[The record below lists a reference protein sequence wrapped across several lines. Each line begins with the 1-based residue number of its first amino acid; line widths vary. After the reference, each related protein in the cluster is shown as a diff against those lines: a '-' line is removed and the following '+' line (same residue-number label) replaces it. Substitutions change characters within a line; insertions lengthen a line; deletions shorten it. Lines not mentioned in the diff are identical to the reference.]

1 MTEKP
6 TSSVNTDITAWGLI
20 KPYWVS
26 EDRWRARGLLALVV
40 AMNMTMV
47 AANVWFN
54 NWQRIFFDAIQ
65 QYNFPVFKYSLL
77 QFTVI
82 AMALILLG
90 SYRTYFR
97 QMLEFRWRQWLT
109 SQYLHDWLGDRAYYR
124 IERDSLADNPD
135 QRVSVD
141 LQALASSTLNLA
153 LGLLSTTVT
162 LFSFIVIL
170 WNLSGA
176 LAFHLF
182 GTAFSIPGYMVWA
195 ALIYAAAGS
204 YVTHKVNHPLVSINY
219 QQQRVEAD
227 FRFSLIRIRENA
239 DQIALYQGEPAE
251 ERALKGVFGHIRDN
265 WRLVMRFTRRFN
277 IVVISYSQL
286 AIVFP
291 YIAAAP
297 KYFSKS
303 ISLGVYQQV
312 TGAFGTVS
320 DSFSWFINNYDSL
333 AEWRATVN
341 RLREFHRVMGDQHL
355 RESVSGGTF
364 HGGINIRMTDT
375 QSLVVEDLRLQHPN
389 GTPMSNVGSFSIA
402 PKSRWLVRGPSGAGK
417 STLMRT
423 LAGLWPFGEGS
434 IDSPVGAKLMF
445 VPQRSYL
452 PIGTL
457 KAALTYPSDESA
469 FTDEACREVLVVCN
483 LSDFA
488 DRLRESAH
496 WERMLSPGE
505 QQRLA
510 AARVL
515 LQKPDFLF
523 LDEAT
528 SALDPDNETVIYR
541 VLNERL
547 PSAAI
552 VSVAHR
558 KSLEAFHDQTLFVE
572 RAMERA
578 AA

>member
-1 MTEKP
+1 MTENP
-6 TSSVNTDITAWGLI
+6 NDSADITAWGLI

-26 EDRWRARGLLALVV
+26 EDRWRAWGLLTIVI

-54 NWQRIFFDAIQ
+54 SWQRTFFDAIQ
-65 QYNFPVFKYSLL
+65 QYNYPVFKESLL

-82 AMALILLG
+82 ALALILLG

-109 SQYLHDWLGDRAYYR
+109 TRYLKDWLGEGAFYR
-124 IERDSLADNPD
+124 IERDRLADNPD

-141 LQALASSTLNLA
+141 LQALASATLNLS

-162 LFSFIVIL
+162 LFSFIIIL

-176 LAFHLF
+176 LAFHVF
-182 GTAFSIPGYMVWA
+182 GTEISVPGYMVWV
-195 ALIYAAAGS
+195 ALVYAAIGS
-204 YVTHKVNHPLVSINY
+204 WVTHKVNHPLVSINY

-239 DQIALYQGEPAE
+239 DQIALYDGERAE
-251 ERALKGVFGHIRDN
+251 EKSLQGVFGHIRDN

-291 YIAAAP
+291 FIAAAP

-303 ISLGVYQQV
+303 ISFGVYQQL
-312 TGAFGTVS
+312 TSAFGTVS

-341 RLREFHRVMGDQHL
+341 RLREFNRVMHGQHL
-355 RESVSGGTF
+355 HESVVGGTA
-364 HGGINIRMTDT
+364 HGGINVHMTDT
-375 QSLVVEDLRLQHPN
+375 QTLDVKDLYLMLPDGQ
-389 GTPMSNVGSFSIA
+389 PMANVGSFTIA

-417 STLMRT
+417 STLLRA
-423 LAGLWPFGEGS
+423 LASLWPFGEGT
-434 IDSPVGAKLMF
+434 IEVPAGAKLLF
-445 VPQRSYL
+445 IPQRSYL

-457 KAALTYPSDESA
+457 KAALCYPSDESA
-469 FTDEACREVLVVCN
+469 FTDEACSEALTACRLP
-483 LSDFA
+483 DFA
-488 DRLRESAH
+488 GRLTESAH
-496 WERMLSPGE
+496 WERTLSPGE
-505 QQRLA
+505 QQRVA
-510 AARVL
+510 AARAV

-528 SALDPDNETVIYR
+528 SALDPDNETAIYTA
-541 VLNERL
+541 LNARL
-547 PSAAI
+547 PDAAI

-558 KSLEAFHDQTLFVE
+558 KTLEAFHDQTLYVE
-572 RAMERA
+572 RAVEREA
-578 AA
+578 A

>member
-1 MTEKP
+1 MTDKSTNP
-6 TSSVNTDITAWGLI
+6 ADVTAWGLI

-26 EDRWRARGLLALVV
+26 EDRWKARGLLALII

-54 NWQRIFFDAIQ
+54 SWQRTFFDAIQ
-65 QYNFPVFKYSLL
+65 QYNYPVFKYSLL

-82 AMALILLG
+82 ALALILLG

-109 SQYLHDWLGDRAYYR
+109 TRYLNDWLGDRAYYR

-135 QRVSVD
+135 QRVSAD
-141 LQALASSTLNLA
+141 LQGLASSTLNLS

-176 LAFHLF
+176 LAFHMF
-182 GTAFSIPGYMVWA
+182 GTEISIPGYMVWA
-195 ALIYAAAGS
+195 ALIYAAIGS
-204 YVTHKVNHPLVSINY
+204 WVTHKVNHPLVSINY

-227 FRFSLIRIRENA
+227 FRFSLIRIRENS
-239 DQIALYQGEPAE
+239 DQIALYQGERSE
-251 ERALKGVFGHIRDN
+251 EQALQGVFGHIREN
-265 WRLVMRFTRRFN
+265 WRLIMRFTRRFN

-341 RLREFHRVMGDQHL
+341 RLREFHRVMLDQHL
-355 RESVSGGTF
+355 HESVVGGTA
-364 HGGINIRMTDT
+364 HGGINIHPTDT
-375 QSLVVEDLRLQHPN
+375 QTLDVKDLRLELPN
-389 GTPMSNVGSFSIA
+389 GEPLANVGSFRIA
-402 PKSRWLVRGPSGAGK
+402 PKSRWLVRGPSGSGK
-417 STLMRT
+417 STLMRA
-423 LAGLWPFGEGS
+423 LAGLWPFGEGT
-434 IDSPVGAKLMF
+434 IDVPTDAKLLF
-445 VPQRSYL
+445 IPQRSYL

-457 KAALTYPSDESA
+457 KGALSYPSDAQA
-469 FTDEACREVLVVCN
+469 FSDEACREVLAVCR
-483 LSDFA
+483 LPDLA
-488 DRLRESAH
+488 DRLNESAH
-496 WERMLSPGE
+496 WERSLSPGE

-510 AARVL
+510 AARAL

-528 SALDPDNETVIYR
+528 SALDPDNESVIYTA
-541 VLNERL
+541 LIERL
-547 PSAAI
+547 PETAI

-558 KSLEAFHDQTLFVE
+558 KTLEAFHDQTLHVE
-572 RAMERA
+572 RAVDRVA
-578 AA
+578 A

>member
-6 TSSVNTDITAWGLI
+6 TGSVNTDITAWGLI

-109 SQYLHDWLGDRAYYR
+109 GQYLHDWLGDRAYYR

-364 HGGINIRMTDT
+364 HGGINIRMTGT

-434 IDSPVGAKLMF
+434 IDTPVGAKLMF

-547 PSAAI
+547 PNAAI

-572 RAMERA
+572 RAIEREA
-578 AA
+578 A

>member
-1 MTEKP
+1 MAENP
-6 TSSVNTDITAWGLI
+6 NSSADITAWGLI

-26 EDRWRARGLLALVV
+26 EDRWRAWGLLVLVI

-54 NWQRIFFDAIQ
+54 RWQGIFFDAIQ
-65 QYNFPVFKYSLL
+65 QYNYPVFKHSLL

-82 AMALILLG
+82 ALALILLG

-109 SQYLHDWLGDRAYYR
+109 TRYLNEWLGDDAYYR
-124 IERDSLADNPD
+124 IERDRLADNPD
-135 QRVSVD
+135 QRVSAD
-141 LQALASSTLNLA
+141 LQGLASNTLNLS

-170 WNLSGA
+170 WNLSGS

-182 GTAFSIPGYMVWA
+182 GTEISIPGYMVWV
-195 ALIYAAAGS
+195 ALIYAAIGS
-204 YVTHKVNHPLVSINY
+204 WITHKVNHPLVSINY

-239 DQIALYQGEPAE
+239 DQIALYQGEAAE
-251 ERALKGVFGHIRDN
+251 EKSLQGVFGHIRDN
-265 WRLVMRFTRRFN
+265 WRLVMRFTRRLS

-303 ISLGVYQQV
+303 ISFGVYQQV
-312 TGAFGTVS
+312 TSAFGTVS

-341 RLREFHRVMGDQHL
+341 RLREFHRVMKDQHL
-355 RESVSGGTF
+355 HESVVGGTA
-364 HGGINIRMTDT
+364 HGGINTHLTDT
-375 QSLVVEDLRLQHPN
+375 QMLDVKDLVLKRPDGQPIA
-389 GTPMSNVGSFSIA
+389 SIGSFRIA

-417 STLMRT
+417 STLLRA
-423 LAGLWPFGEGS
+423 LAGLWPFGEGT
-434 IDSPVGAKLMF
+434 IEAPAGAKLLF
-445 VPQRSYL
+445 IPQRSYL

-457 KAALTYPSDESA
+457 KGALCYPSLDDT
-469 FTDEACREVLVVCN
+469 FTDEACREVLTAC
-483 LSDFA
+483 
-488 DRLRESAH
+488 RLPELAERLAESAH
-496 WERMLSPGE
+496 WERTLSPGE
-505 QQRLA
+505 QQRVA
-510 AARVL
+510 AARAL

-528 SALDPDNETVIYR
+528 SALDPDNEAAIYTA
-541 VLNERL
+541 LNERL
-547 PSAAI
+547 ADAAI

-558 KSLEAFHDQTLFVE
+558 KTLEAFHDQTLFVE
-572 RAMERA
+572 RAVEREA
-578 AA
+578 A

>member
-1 MTEKP
+1 MIDNSKNP
-6 TSSVNTDITAWGLI
+6 ADITAWGLI

-26 EDRWRARGLLALVV
+26 EDRWKARGLLALVI

-54 NWQRIFFDAIQ
+54 TWQRTFFDAIQ
-65 QYNFPVFKYSLL
+65 QYNYPVFKYSLL

-82 AMALILLG
+82 ALALILLG

-109 SQYLHDWLGDRAYYR
+109 NRYLNEWLGDRAYYR

-135 QRVSVD
+135 QRVSAD
-141 LQALASSTLNLA
+141 LQGLASASLNLS

-176 LAFHLF
+176 FAFHMF
-182 GTAFSIPGYMVWA
+182 GTEFSIPGYMVWA
-195 ALIYAAAGS
+195 ALIYAAVGS
-204 YVTHKVNHPLVSINY
+204 WVTHKVNHPLVSINY

-239 DQIALYQGEPAE
+239 DQIALYQGERSE
-251 ERALKGVFGHIRDN
+251 EQQLKGVFSHIREN
-265 WRLVMRFTRRFN
+265 WRLIMRFTRRFN

-303 ISLGVYQQV
+303 ISFGMYQQV

-341 RLREFHRVMGDQHL
+341 RLREFHRVMRSQHL
-355 RESVSGGTF
+355 HESVVEGTA
-364 HGGINIRMTDT
+364 HGGINVHVTDT
-375 QSLVVEDLRLQHPN
+375 DSIDVTNLHLQRPD
-389 GTPMSNVGSFSIA
+389 GEPMANVGSFHIA

-423 LAGLWPFGEGS
+423 LAGLWPFGEGT
-434 IDSPVGAKLMF
+434 IEKPADAKLLF
-445 VPQRSYL
+445 IPQRSYL

-457 KAALTYPSDESA
+457 KAALCYPSEASA
-469 FTDEACREVLVVCN
+469 YSDEACREVLTVCR
-483 LSDFA
+483 LPELA
-488 DRLRESAH
+488 DRLGESTH
-496 WERMLSPGE
+496 WERSLSPGE

-510 AARVL
+510 AARAL
-515 LQKPDFLF
+515 LQQPDFLF

-528 SALDPDNETVIYR
+528 SALDPENESIIYNA
-541 VLNERL
+541 LIERL
-547 PSAAI
+547 PNTAI

-558 KSLEAFHDQTLFVE
+558 KTLEAFHDQTLFIERAVE
-572 RAMERA
+572 RVA
-578 AA
+578 A

>member
-6 TSSVNTDITAWGLI
+6 TDPVDITAWGLI

-26 EDRWRARGLLALVV
+26 EDRWRAWGLLTIVI

-54 NWQRIFFDAIQ
+54 RWQGIFFDAIQ
-65 QYNFPVFKYSLL
+65 QYNYPVFRHSLL

-82 AMALILLG
+82 ALALILLG

-109 SQYLHDWLGDRAYYR
+109 TKYLNDWLGEDAYYR
-124 IERDSLADNPD
+124 IERDRLADNPD
-135 QRVSVD
+135 QRVSAD
-141 LQALASSTLNLA
+141 LQGLASTTLNLS

-176 LAFHLF
+176 LAFHMF
-182 GTAFSIPGYMVWA
+182 GTAISIPGYMVWV
-195 ALIYAAAGS
+195 ALIYAAIGS
-204 YVTHKVNHPLVSINY
+204 WITHKVNHPLVSINY

-239 DQIALYQGEPAE
+239 DQIALYQGEAAE
-251 ERALKGVFGHIRDN
+251 EKSLQGVFGHIRSN
-265 WRLVMRFTRRFN
+265 WRLVMRFTRRLN

-303 ISLGVYQQV
+303 ITFGAYQQV
-312 TGAFGTVS
+312 TSAFGTVS

-341 RLREFHRVMGDQHL
+341 RLREFHRVMRGQHL
-355 RESVSGGTF
+355 HESVVGGTA
-364 HGGINIRMTDT
+364 HGGINLHLTDT
-375 QSLVVEDLRLQHPN
+375 QMLDVKDLVLARPDGSVLA
-389 GTPMSNVGSFSIA
+389 NVGSFRVA
-402 PKSRWLVRGPSGAGK
+402 PKTRWLVRGPSGAGK
-417 STLMRT
+417 STLMRA
-423 LAGLWPFGEGS
+423 LAGLWPFGEGT
-434 IDSPVGAKLMF
+434 IEAPAGGKLLF

-457 KAALTYPSDESA
+457 KGALCYPSDESV
-469 FTDEACREVLVVCN
+469 FSDEACREVLTVCR
-483 LSDFA
+483 LADFA
-488 DRLRESAH
+488 GRLAESAH
-496 WERMLSPGE
+496 WERTLSPGE
-505 QQRLA
+505 QQRMA
-510 AARVL
+510 AARAM
-515 LQKPDFLF
+515 LQKPEFLF

-528 SALDPDNETVIYR
+528 SALDPDNETAIYTA
-541 VLNERL
+541 LIERL
-547 PSAAI
+547 PDTAI
-552 VSVAHR
+552 MSVAHR
-558 KSLEAFHDQTLFVE
+558 KSLEAFHDQTLFIERAVE
-572 RAMERA
+572 REA
-578 AA
+578 A

>member
-1 MTEKP
+1 MIDNSKNP
-6 TSSVNTDITAWGLI
+6 ADITAWGLI

-26 EDRWRARGLLALVV
+26 EDRWKARGLLALVI

-54 NWQRIFFDAIQ
+54 SWQRTFFDAIQ
-65 QYNFPVFKYSLL
+65 QYNYPVFKYSLL

-82 AMALILLG
+82 ALALILLG

-109 SQYLHDWLGDRAYYR
+109 NRYLNDWLGDRAYYR
-124 IERDSLADNPD
+124 IERDNLADNPD
-135 QRVSVD
+135 QRVSAD
-141 LQALASSTLNLA
+141 LQGLASASLNLS

-176 LAFHLF
+176 FAFHMF
-182 GTAFSIPGYMVWA
+182 GTEFSIPGYMVWA
-195 ALIYAAAGS
+195 ALIYAAVGS
-204 YVTHKVNHPLVSINY
+204 WVTHKVNHPLVSINY

-239 DQIALYQGEPAE
+239 DQIALYQGERSE
-251 ERALKGVFGHIRDN
+251 EQQLKGVFSHIREN
-265 WRLVMRFTRRFN
+265 WRLIMRFTRRFN

-303 ISLGVYQQV
+303 ISFGMYQQV

-320 DSFSWFINNYDSL
+320 DSFSWFVNNYDSL

-341 RLREFHRVMGDQHL
+341 RLREFHRVMRSQHL
-355 RESVSGGTF
+355 HESVVEGTA
-364 HGGINIRMTDT
+364 HGGINVHVTDT
-375 QSLVVEDLRLQHPN
+375 DSIEVTNLRLQRPN
-389 GTPMSNVGSFSIA
+389 GEPMANVGSFTIA
-402 PKSRWLVRGPSGAGK
+402 PKTRWLVRGPSGAGK

-423 LAGLWPFGEGS
+423 LAGLWPFGEGT
-434 IDSPVGAKLMF
+434 IEKPADAKLLF
-445 VPQRSYL
+445 IPQRSYL

-457 KAALTYPSDESA
+457 KAALCYPSEASA
-469 FTDEACREVLVVCN
+469 YSDEACRDVLAVC
-483 LSDFA
+483 
-488 DRLRESAH
+488 RLPELAERLGESAH
-496 WERMLSPGE
+496 WERSLSPGE

-510 AARVL
+510 AARAL
-515 LQKPDFLF
+515 LQQPDFLF

-528 SALDPDNETVIYR
+528 SALDPENESIIYNA
-541 VLNERL
+541 LIERL
-547 PSAAI
+547 PNAAI

-558 KSLEAFHDQTLFVE
+558 KTLEAFHDHTLFIERAVE
-572 RAMERA
+572 REA
-578 AA
+578 A

>member
-1 MTEKP
+1 MAENP
-6 TSSVNTDITAWGLI
+6 NSSADITAWGLI

-26 EDRWRARGLLALVV
+26 EDRWRAWGLLVIV
-40 AMNMTMV
+40 IAMNMTMV

-54 NWQRIFFDAIQ
+54 RWQGIFFDAIQ
-65 QYNFPVFKYSLL
+65 QYNYPVFKHSLL

-82 AMALILLG
+82 ALALILLG

-109 SQYLHDWLGDRAYYR
+109 TKYLNEWLGDDAYYR
-124 IERDSLADNPD
+124 IERDRLADNPD
-135 QRVSVD
+135 QRVSAD
-141 LQALASSTLNLA
+141 LQGLASTTLNLS

-170 WNLSGA
+170 WNLSGS
-176 LAFHLF
+176 LAFHMF
-182 GTAFSIPGYMVWA
+182 GTEISVPGYMVWV
-195 ALIYAAAGS
+195 ALIYAAIGS
-204 YVTHKVNHPLVSINY
+204 WITHKVNHPLVSINY

-239 DQIALYQGEPAE
+239 DQIALYQGEAAE
-251 ERALKGVFGHIRDN
+251 EKSLQGVFGHIRNN
-265 WRLVMRFTRRFN
+265 WRLVMRFTRRLS

-303 ISLGVYQQV
+303 ISFGVYQQV
-312 TGAFGTVS
+312 TSAFGTVS

-341 RLREFHRVMGDQHL
+341 RLREFHRVMLDQHL
-355 RESVSGGTF
+355 HESVVGGTA
-364 HGGINIRMTDT
+364 HGGINLHMTDT
-375 QSLVVEDLRLQHPN
+375 KTLDVKDLVLARPDGSV
-389 GTPMSNVGSFSIA
+389 MANVGSFNVA
-402 PKSRWLVRGPSGAGK
+402 TKSRWLVRGPSGAGK
-417 STLMRT
+417 STLMRA
-423 LAGLWPFGEGS
+423 LAGLWPFGEGT
-434 IDSPVGAKLMF
+434 IEAPAGAKLLF

-457 KAALTYPSDESA
+457 KGALCYPSDESA
-469 FTDEACREVLVVCN
+469 FSDEACREVLN
-483 LSDFA
+483 LCRLGEFA
-488 DRLRESAH
+488 ERLAESAH
-496 WERMLSPGE
+496 WERTLSPGE
-505 QQRLA
+505 QQRMA
-510 AARVL
+510 AARAI

-528 SALDPDNETVIYR
+528 SALDPENETVIYTAMA
-541 VLNERL
+541 ERL
-547 PSAAI
+547 PDTAI
-552 VSVAHR
+552 MSVAHR
-558 KSLEAFHDQTLFVE
+558 KSLEAFHDQTLFIERAVE
-572 RAMERA
+572 REA
-578 AA
+578 A

>member
-1 MTEKP
+1 MIDNSKNP
-6 TSSVNTDITAWGLI
+6 ADITAWGLI

-26 EDRWRARGLLALVV
+26 EDRWKARGLLALVI

-54 NWQRIFFDAIQ
+54 TWQRTFFDAIQ
-65 QYNFPVFKYSLL
+65 QYNYPVFKYSLL

-82 AMALILLG
+82 ALALILLG

-109 SQYLHDWLGDRAYYR
+109 NRYLNDWLGDRAYYR
-124 IERDSLADNPD
+124 IERDNLADNPD
-135 QRVSVD
+135 QRLSAD
-141 LQALASSTLNLA
+141 LQGLASASLNLS

-176 LAFHLF
+176 FAFHMF
-182 GTAFSIPGYMVWA
+182 GTEFSIPGYMVWA

-204 YVTHKVNHPLVSINY
+204 WVTHKVNHPLVSINY

-239 DQIALYQGEPAE
+239 DQIALYQGERSE
-251 ERALKGVFGHIRDN
+251 EQQLKGVFSHIREN
-265 WRLVMRFTRRFN
+265 WRLIMRFTRRFN

-303 ISLGVYQQV
+303 ISFGMYQQV

-341 RLREFHRVMGDQHL
+341 RLREFHRVMRSQHL
-355 RESVSGGTF
+355 HESVVEGTA
-364 HGGINIRMTDT
+364 HGGINVHITDDD
-375 QSLVVEDLRLQHPN
+375 SIEVKNLRLQRPN
-389 GTPMSNVGSFSIA
+389 GEAMANVGSFTIA
-402 PKSRWLVRGPSGAGK
+402 PKTRWLVRGPSGAGK

-423 LAGLWPFGEGS
+423 LAGLWPFGEGT
-434 IDSPVGAKLMF
+434 IEKPTDAKLLF
-445 VPQRSYL
+445 IPQRSYL

-457 KAALTYPSDESA
+457 KAALCYPSEASA
-469 FTDEACREVLVVCN
+469 YSDEACREVLAVCR
-483 LSDFA
+483 LPELA
-488 DRLRESAH
+488 DRLGESTH
-496 WERMLSPGE
+496 WERSLSPGE

-510 AARVL
+510 AARAL
-515 LQKPDFLF
+515 LQQPDFLF

-528 SALDPDNETVIYR
+528 SALDPENESIIYNA
-541 VLNERL
+541 LIERL
-547 PSAAI
+547 PNAAI

-558 KSLEAFHDQTLFVE
+558 KTLEVFHEHTLFIERAVE
-572 RAMERA
+572 REA
-578 AA
+578 A

>member
-1 MTEKP
+1 MIDNSKNP
-6 TSSVNTDITAWGLI
+6 ADITAWGLI

-26 EDRWRARGLLALVV
+26 EDRWKARGLLALVI

-54 NWQRIFFDAIQ
+54 SWQRTFFDAIQ
-65 QYNFPVFKYSLL
+65 QYNYPVFKYSLL

-82 AMALILLG
+82 ALALILLG

-109 SQYLHDWLGDRAYYR
+109 NRYLNDWLGDRAYYR

-135 QRVSVD
+135 QRVSAD
-141 LQALASSTLNLA
+141 LQGLASASLNLS

-176 LAFHLF
+176 FAFHMF
-182 GTAFSIPGYMVWA
+182 GTEFSIPGYMVWA
-195 ALIYAAAGS
+195 ALIYAAVGS
-204 YVTHKVNHPLVSINY
+204 WVTHKVNHPLVSINY

-239 DQIALYQGEPAE
+239 DQIALYQGERSE
-251 ERALKGVFGHIRDN
+251 EQQLKGVFSHIREN
-265 WRLVMRFTRRFN
+265 WRLIMRFTRRFN

-303 ISLGVYQQV
+303 ISFGMYQQV

-341 RLREFHRVMGDQHL
+341 RLREFHRVMRSQHL
-355 RESVSGGTF
+355 HESVVEGTA
-364 HGGINIRMTDT
+364 HGGINVHVTDT
-375 QSLVVEDLRLQHPN
+375 DSIEVTNLRLQRPN
-389 GTPMSNVGSFSIA
+389 GEPMANVGSFTIA
-402 PKSRWLVRGPSGAGK
+402 PKTRWLVRGPSGAGK

-423 LAGLWPFGEGS
+423 LAGLWPFGEGT
-434 IDSPVGAKLMF
+434 IEKPTDAKLLF
-445 VPQRSYL
+445 IPQRSYL

-457 KAALTYPSDESA
+457 KAALCYPSEASA
-469 FTDEACREVLVVCN
+469 YSDEACREVLAVC
-483 LSDFA
+483 
-488 DRLRESAH
+488 RLPELAERLGESAH
-496 WERMLSPGE
+496 WERSLSPGE

-510 AARVL
+510 AARAL
-515 LQKPDFLF
+515 LQQPDFLF

-528 SALDPDNETVIYR
+528 SALDPENESIIYNA
-541 VLNERL
+541 LIERL
-547 PSAAI
+547 PNAAI

-558 KSLEAFHDQTLFVE
+558 KTLEAFHDQTLFIERAVE
-572 RAMERA
+572 REA
-578 AA
+578 A

>member
-1 MTEKP
+1 MIDNSKNP
-6 TSSVNTDITAWGLI
+6 ADITAWGLI

-26 EDRWRARGLLALVV
+26 EDRWKARGLLALVI

-54 NWQRIFFDAIQ
+54 SWQRTFFDAIQ
-65 QYNFPVFKYSLL
+65 QYNYPVFKYSLL

-82 AMALILLG
+82 ALALILLG

-109 SQYLHDWLGDRAYYR
+109 NRYLNDWLGDRAYYR
-124 IERDSLADNPD
+124 IERDNLADNPD
-135 QRVSVD
+135 QRVSAD
-141 LQALASSTLNLA
+141 LQGLASASLNLS

-176 LAFHLF
+176 FAFHMF
-182 GTAFSIPGYMVWA
+182 GTEFSIPGYMVWA
-195 ALIYAAAGS
+195 ALIYAAVGS
-204 YVTHKVNHPLVSINY
+204 WVTHKVNHPLVSINY

-239 DQIALYQGEPAE
+239 DQIALYQGERSE
-251 ERALKGVFGHIRDN
+251 EQQLKGVFSHIREN
-265 WRLVMRFTRRFN
+265 WRLIMRFTRRFN

-303 ISLGVYQQV
+303 ISFGMYQQV

-341 RLREFHRVMGDQHL
+341 RLREFHRVMRSQHL
-355 RESVSGGTF
+355 HESVVEGTA
-364 HGGINIRMTDT
+364 HGGINVHVTDT
-375 QSLVVEDLRLQHPN
+375 DSIEVTNLRLQRPN
-389 GTPMSNVGSFSIA
+389 GEPMANVGSFTIA
-402 PKSRWLVRGPSGAGK
+402 PKTRWLVRGPSGAGK

-423 LAGLWPFGEGS
+423 LAGLWPFGEGT
-434 IDSPVGAKLMF
+434 IEKPADAKLLF
-445 VPQRSYL
+445 IPQRSYL

-457 KAALTYPSDESA
+457 KAALCYPSEASA
-469 FTDEACREVLVVCN
+469 YSDEACRDVLTVC
-483 LSDFA
+483 
-488 DRLRESAH
+488 RLPELAERLGESAH
-496 WERMLSPGE
+496 WERSLSPGE

-510 AARVL
+510 AARAL
-515 LQKPDFLF
+515 LQQPDFLF

-528 SALDPDNETVIYR
+528 SALDPENESIIYNA
-541 VLNERL
+541 LIERL
-547 PSAAI
+547 PNAAI

-558 KSLEAFHDQTLFVE
+558 KTLEAFHDHTLFIERAVE
-572 RAMERA
+572 REA
-578 AA
+578 A

>member
-1 MTEKP
+1 MIDNSKNP
-6 TSSVNTDITAWGLI
+6 ADITAWGLI

-26 EDRWRARGLLALVV
+26 EDRWKARGLLALVI

-54 NWQRIFFDAIQ
+54 TWQRTFFDAIQ
-65 QYNFPVFKYSLL
+65 QYNYPVFKYSLL

-82 AMALILLG
+82 ALALILLG

-109 SQYLHDWLGDRAYYR
+109 NRYLNDWLGDRAYYR

-135 QRVSVD
+135 QRVSAD
-141 LQALASSTLNLA
+141 LQGLASASLNLS

-176 LAFHLF
+176 FAFHMF
-182 GTAFSIPGYMVWA
+182 GTEFSIPGYMVWA
-195 ALIYAAAGS
+195 ALIYAAVGS
-204 YVTHKVNHPLVSINY
+204 WVTHKVNHPLVSINY

-239 DQIALYQGEPAE
+239 DQIALYQGERSE
-251 ERALKGVFGHIRDN
+251 EQQLKGVFSHIREN
-265 WRLVMRFTRRFN
+265 WRLIMRFTRRFN

-303 ISLGVYQQV
+303 ISFGMYQQV

-341 RLREFHRVMGDQHL
+341 RLREFHRVMRSQHL
-355 RESVSGGTF
+355 HESVVEGTA
-364 HGGINIRMTDT
+364 HGGINVHVTDT
-375 QSLVVEDLRLQHPN
+375 DSIDVTNLHLQRPD
-389 GTPMSNVGSFSIA
+389 GEPMANVGSFHIA

-423 LAGLWPFGEGS
+423 LAGLWPFGEGT
-434 IDSPVGAKLMF
+434 IEKPADAKLLF
-445 VPQRSYL
+445 IPQRSYL

-457 KAALTYPSDESA
+457 KAALCYPSEASA
-469 FTDEACREVLVVCN
+469 YSDEACREVLTVCR
-483 LSDFA
+483 LPELA
-488 DRLRESAH
+488 DRLGESTH
-496 WERMLSPGE
+496 WERSLSPGE

-510 AARVL
+510 AARAL
-515 LQKPDFLF
+515 LQQPDFLF

-528 SALDPDNETVIYR
+528 SALDPENESIIYNA
-541 VLNERL
+541 LIERL
-547 PSAAI
+547 PNAAI

-558 KSLEAFHDQTLFVE
+558 KTLEAFHDQTLFIERAVE
-572 RAMERA
+572 RVA
-578 AA
+578 A

>member
-1 MTEKP
+1 MTDKP
-6 TSSVNTDITAWGLI
+6 NESADITAWGLI

-26 EDRWRARGLLALVV
+26 EDKWKAWGLLALVI

-54 NWQRIFFDAIQ
+54 SWQRTFFDAIQ
-65 QYNFPVFKYSLL
+65 QYNYPVFKYSLL

-82 AMALILLG
+82 ALALILLG

-109 SQYLHDWLGDRAYYR
+109 NKYLNDWLGDRAYYR

-135 QRVSVD
+135 QRVSAD
-141 LQALASSTLNLA
+141 LQGLASTTLNLS

-176 LAFHLF
+176 LAFHAF
-182 GTAFSIPGYMVWA
+182 GTEISIPGYMVWV
-195 ALIYAAAGS
+195 ALIYAALGS
-204 YVTHKVNHPLVSINY
+204 WITHKVNHPLVSINY

-239 DQIALYQGEPAE
+239 DQIALYQGEPSE

-265 WRLVMRFTRRFN
+265 WRLIMRFTRRFN

-303 ISLGVYQQV
+303 ISFGVYQQV

-320 DSFSWFINNYDSL
+320 DSFSWLINNYDSL

-341 RLREFHRVMGDQHL
+341 RLREFHRVMRSQHL
-355 RESVSGGTF
+355 HESVVEGTA
-364 HGGINIRMTDT
+364 HGGINVHVTDT
-375 QSLVVEDLRLQHPN
+375 DSINVTDLRLLRPD
-389 GTPMSNVGSFSIA
+389 GEPMANVGSFRIA

-423 LAGLWPFGEGS
+423 LAGLWPFGEGT
-434 IDSPVGAKLMF
+434 IDMPAGAKTLF
-445 VPQRSYL
+445 IPQRSYL

-457 KAALTYPSDESA
+457 KAALCYPSDAS
-469 FTDEACREVLVVCN
+469 TYSDEACREALGICR
-483 LSDFA
+483 LAEFA
-488 DRLRESAH
+488 DRLGESAH
-496 WERMLSPGE
+496 WERSMSPGE

-510 AARVL
+510 AARAL

-528 SALDPDNETVIYR
+528 SALDPDNESVVYNALI
-541 VLNERL
+541 ERL
-547 PSAAI
+547 PNAAI

-558 KSLEAFHDQTLFVE
+558 KTLEAFHDQTLFIERAVE
-572 RAMERA
+572 RVA
-578 AA
+578 A

>member
-1 MTEKP
+1 MIDNSKNP
-6 TSSVNTDITAWGLI
+6 SDITAWGLI

-26 EDRWRARGLLALVV
+26 EDRWKARGLLALVI

-54 NWQRIFFDAIQ
+54 TWQRTFFDAIQ
-65 QYNFPVFKYSLL
+65 QYNYPVFKYSLL

-82 AMALILLG
+82 ALALILLG

-109 SQYLHDWLGDRAYYR
+109 NRYLNDWLGDRAYYR
-124 IERDSLADNPD
+124 IERDNLADNPD
-135 QRVSVD
+135 QRVSAD
-141 LQALASSTLNLA
+141 LQGLASASLNLS

-176 LAFHLF
+176 FAFHMF
-182 GTAFSIPGYMVWA
+182 GTEFSIPGYMVWA
-195 ALIYAAAGS
+195 ALVYAAVGS
-204 YVTHKVNHPLVSINY
+204 WVTHKVNHPLVSINY

-239 DQIALYQGEPAE
+239 DQIALYQGERSE
-251 ERALKGVFGHIRDN
+251 EQQLKGVFSHIREN
-265 WRLVMRFTRRFN
+265 WRLIMRFTRRFN

-303 ISLGVYQQV
+303 ISFGMYQQV

-341 RLREFHRVMGDQHL
+341 RLREFNRVMRSQHL
-355 RESVSGGTF
+355 HESVVEGTA
-364 HGGINIRMTDT
+364 HGGINVHITDAD
-375 QSLVVEDLRLQHPN
+375 SIEVKNLRLQRPN
-389 GTPMSNVGSFSIA
+389 GEAMANVGSFTIA
-402 PKSRWLVRGPSGAGK
+402 PKTRWLVRGPSGAGK

-423 LAGLWPFGEGS
+423 LAGLWPFGEGT
-434 IDSPVGAKLMF
+434 IEKPTDAKLLF
-445 VPQRSYL
+445 IPQRSYL

-457 KAALTYPSDESA
+457 KAALCYPSEASA
-469 FTDEACREVLVVCN
+469 YSDEACREVLAVCR
-483 LSDFA
+483 LPELA
-488 DRLRESAH
+488 DRLGESTH
-496 WERMLSPGE
+496 WERSLSPGE

-510 AARVL
+510 AARAL
-515 LQKPDFLF
+515 LQQPDFLF

-528 SALDPDNETVIYR
+528 SALDPENESIIYNA
-541 VLNERL
+541 LIERL
-547 PSAAI
+547 PNAAI

-558 KSLEAFHDQTLFVE
+558 KTLEAFHEHTLFIERAVE
-572 RAMERA
+572 REA
-578 AA
+578 A

>member
-6 TSSVNTDITAWGLI
+6 SNPADITAWGLI

-26 EDRWRARGLLALVV
+26 EDKWRAWGLLAIVV

-54 NWQRIFFDAIQ
+54 RWQGIFFDAIQ
-65 QYNFPVFKYSLL
+65 QYNYPVFKNSLL

-82 AMALILLG
+82 ALALILLG

-109 SQYLHDWLGDRAYYR
+109 TKYLNDWLGEDAFYR
-124 IERDSLADNPD
+124 IERDRLADNPD
-135 QRVSVD
+135 QRVSAD
-141 LQALASSTLNLA
+141 LQGLASTTLNLS

-170 WNLSGA
+170 WNLSGS
-176 LAFHLF
+176 LAFHMF
-182 GTAFSIPGYMVWA
+182 GTQISVPGYMVWV
-195 ALIYAAAGS
+195 ALVYAAIGS
-204 YVTHKVNHPLVSINY
+204 WITHKVNHPLVSINY

-239 DQIALYQGEPAE
+239 DQIALYQGEAAE
-251 ERALKGVFGHIRDN
+251 EKSLQGVFGHIRNN
-265 WRLVMRFTRRFN
+265 WRLVMRFTRRLN

-341 RLREFHRVMGDQHL
+341 RLREFHRVMLDQHL
-355 RESVSGGTF
+355 HESVVGGTA
-364 HGGINIRMTDT
+364 HGGINLHMTDT
-375 QSLVVEDLRLQHPN
+375 HTLDVKDLVLARPDGSV
-389 GTPMSNVGSFSIA
+389 MANVGSFNVV

-417 STLMRT
+417 STLMRA
-423 LAGLWPFGEGS
+423 LAGLWPFGEGT
-434 IDSPVGAKLMF
+434 IEAPAGAKLLF

-457 KAALTYPSDESA
+457 KGALCYPSDESA
-469 FTDEACREVLVVCN
+469 FSDEACREVLN
-483 LSDFA
+483 LCRLGEFA
-488 DRLRESAH
+488 ERLAESAH
-496 WERMLSPGE
+496 WERTLSPGE
-505 QQRLA
+505 QQRMA
-510 AARVL
+510 AARAI

-528 SALDPDNETVIYR
+528 SALDPENETAIYTAMA
-541 VLNERL
+541 ERL
-547 PSAAI
+547 PDTAI
-552 VSVAHR
+552 MSVAHR
-558 KSLEAFHDQTLFVE
+558 KSLEAFHDQTLFIERAVE
-572 RAMERA
+572 REA
-578 AA
+578 A

>member
-1 MTEKP
+1 MTDNS
-6 TSSVNTDITAWGLI
+6 TSSADITAWGLI

-26 EDRWRARGLLALVV
+26 EDKWKAWGLLALVI

-54 NWQRIFFDAIQ
+54 TWQRTFFDAIQ
-65 QYNFPVFKYSLL
+65 QYNYPVFKYSLL

-82 AMALILLG
+82 ALALILLG

-109 SQYLHDWLGDRAYYR
+109 NRYLNEWLGDRAYYR

-135 QRVSVD
+135 QRVSAD
-141 LQALASSTLNLA
+141 LQGLASTTLNLS

-176 LAFHLF
+176 LSFNLL
-182 GTAFSIPGYMVWA
+182 GTQMSIPGYMVWV
-195 ALIYAAAGS
+195 ALIYAALGS
-204 YVTHKVNHPLVSINY
+204 WVTHKVNHPLVSINY

-239 DQIALYQGEPAE
+239 DQIALYQGEPSE

-265 WRLVMRFTRRFN
+265 WRLIMRFTRRFN

-303 ISLGVYQQV
+303 ISFGVYQQL

-341 RLREFHRVMGDQHL
+341 RLREFNRVMRSQHL
-355 RESVSGGTF
+355 HESVVEGTA
-364 HGGINIRMTDT
+364 HGGINIHLTDT
-375 QSLVVEDLRLQHPN
+375 DSLDVTNLRLLRPN
-389 GTPMSNVGSFSIA
+389 GEAMSNVGSFRIA

-423 LAGLWPFGEGS
+423 LAGLWPFGEGT
-434 IDSPVGAKLMF
+434 IEMPAGAKLLF
-445 VPQRSYL
+445 IPQRSYL

-457 KAALTYPSDESA
+457 KAALCYPSEASA
-469 FTDEACREVLVVCN
+469 FSDEACREVLTVCR
-483 LSDFA
+483 LSEFA
-488 DRLRESAH
+488 DRLGEAAH
-496 WERMLSPGE
+496 WERSLSPGE

-510 AARVL
+510 AARAL

-528 SALDPDNETVIYR
+528 SALDPDNESIIYNA
-541 VLNERL
+541 LIERL
-547 PSAAI
+547 PNAAI

-558 KSLEAFHDQTLFVE
+558 KTLETFHDQTLFVE
-572 RAMERA
+572 RAVERVA
-578 AA
+578 A

>member
-1 MTEKP
+1 MIDNSKNP
-6 TSSVNTDITAWGLI
+6 ADITAWGLI

-26 EDRWRARGLLALVV
+26 EDRWKARGLLALVI

-54 NWQRIFFDAIQ
+54 SWQRTFFDAIQ
-65 QYNFPVFKYSLL
+65 QYNYPVFKYSLL

-82 AMALILLG
+82 ALALILLG

-109 SQYLHDWLGDRAYYR
+109 NRYLNDWLGDRAYYR
-124 IERDSLADNPD
+124 IERDNLADNPD
-135 QRVSVD
+135 QRVSAD
-141 LQALASSTLNLA
+141 LQGLASASLNLS

-176 LAFHLF
+176 FAFHMF
-182 GTAFSIPGYMVWA
+182 GTEFSIPGYMVWA
-195 ALIYAAAGS
+195 ALIYAAVGS
-204 YVTHKVNHPLVSINY
+204 WVTHKVNHPLVSINY

-239 DQIALYQGEPAE
+239 DQIALYQGERSE
-251 ERALKGVFGHIRDN
+251 EQQLKGVFSHIREN
-265 WRLVMRFTRRFN
+265 WRLIMRFTRRFN

-303 ISLGVYQQV
+303 ISFGMYQQV

-341 RLREFHRVMGDQHL
+341 RLREFHRVMRSQHL
-355 RESVSGGTF
+355 HESVVEGTA
-364 HGGINIRMTDT
+364 HGGINVHVTDT
-375 QSLVVEDLRLQHPN
+375 DSIEVTNLRLQRPN
-389 GTPMSNVGSFSIA
+389 GEPMANVGSFTIA
-402 PKSRWLVRGPSGAGK
+402 PKTRWLVRGPSGAGK

-423 LAGLWPFGEGS
+423 LAGLWPFGEGT
-434 IDSPVGAKLMF
+434 IEKPADAKLLF
-445 VPQRSYL
+445 IPQRSYL

-457 KAALTYPSDESA
+457 KAALCYPSEASA
-469 FTDEACREVLVVCN
+469 YSDEACRDVLAVC
-483 LSDFA
+483 
-488 DRLRESAH
+488 RLPELAERLGESAH
-496 WERMLSPGE
+496 WERSLSPGE

-510 AARVL
+510 AARAL
-515 LQKPDFLF
+515 LQQPDFLF

-528 SALDPDNETVIYR
+528 SALDPENESIIYNA
-541 VLNERL
+541 LIERL
-547 PSAAI
+547 PNAAI

-558 KSLEAFHDQTLFVE
+558 KTLEAFHDHTLFIERAVE
-572 RAMERA
+572 REA
-578 AA
+578 A

>member
-6 TSSVNTDITAWGLI
+6 TGSADTDITAWGLI

-26 EDRWRARGLLALVV
+26 EDRWRARGLLAIVI

-54 NWQRIFFDAIQ
+54 SWQRTFFDAIQ

-109 SQYLHDWLGDRAYYR
+109 TKYLHDWLGDRAYYR

-141 LQALASSTLNLA
+141 LQALASATLNLA

-182 GTAFSIPGYMVWA
+182 GVAFNIPGYMVWA
-195 ALIYAAAGS
+195 ALVYAALGS

-286 AIVFP
+286 AVVFP

-303 ISLGVYQQV
+303 ITFGMYQQV

-364 HGGINIRMTDT
+364 HGGINVRMTDT
-375 QSLVVEDLRLQHPN
+375 KTLAVDDLLLQHPD
-389 GTPMSNVGSFSIA
+389 GTPLSNIGSFNIA
-402 PKSRWLVRGPSGAGK
+402 PRSRWLVRGPSGSGK

-423 LAGLWPFGEGS
+423 LAGLWPFGEGT
-434 IDSPVGAKLMF
+434 IDVPVGAKLMF
-445 VPQRSYL
+445 VPQSSYL

-457 KAALTYPSDESA
+457 KAALAYPSDESV
-469 FTDEACREVLVVCN
+469 FTDEACREALTACN
-483 LSDFA
+483 LPELA
-488 DRLRESAH
+488 DRLAEATH
-496 WERMLSPGE
+496 WERTLSPGE

-515 LQKPDFLF
+515 LQKPDYLF

-528 SALDPDNETVIYR
+528 SALDPDNESVIYT

-547 PSAAI
+547 PETAI

-558 KSLEAFHDQTLFVE
+558 KTLEAFHTQTLLVE
-572 RAMERA
+572 RALERA

>member
-6 TSSVNTDITAWGLI
+6 SNPADITAWGLI

-26 EDRWRARGLLALVV
+26 EDKWRAWGLLAIVV

-54 NWQRIFFDAIQ
+54 RWQGIFFDAIQ
-65 QYNFPVFKYSLL
+65 QYNYPVFKNSLL

-82 AMALILLG
+82 ALALILLG

-109 SQYLHDWLGDRAYYR
+109 TKYLNDWLGEDAFYR
-124 IERDSLADNPD
+124 IERDRLADNPD
-135 QRVSVD
+135 QRVSAD
-141 LQALASSTLNLA
+141 LQGLASTTLNLS

-170 WNLSGA
+170 WNLSGS
-176 LAFHLF
+176 LAFHMF
-182 GTAFSIPGYMVWA
+182 GTQISVPGYMVWV
-195 ALIYAAAGS
+195 ALVYAAIGS
-204 YVTHKVNHPLVSINY
+204 WITHKVNHPLVSINY

-239 DQIALYQGEPAE
+239 DQIALYQGEAAE
-251 ERALKGVFGHIRDN
+251 EKSLQGVFGHIRNN
-265 WRLVMRFTRRFN
+265 WRLVMRFTRRLN

-303 ISLGVYQQV
+303 ITLGVYQQV

-341 RLREFHRVMGDQHL
+341 RLREFHRVMLDQHL
-355 RESVSGGTF
+355 HESVVGGTA
-364 HGGINIRMTDT
+364 HGGINLHMTDT
-375 QSLVVEDLRLQHPN
+375 QMLDVKDLVLARPDGSV
-389 GTPMSNVGSFSIA
+389 MANVGSFNVA

-417 STLMRT
+417 STLMRA
-423 LAGLWPFGEGS
+423 LAGLWPFGEGT
-434 IDSPVGAKLMF
+434 IEAPAGAKLLF

-457 KAALTYPSDESA
+457 KGALCYPSDESA
-469 FTDEACREVLVVCN
+469 FTDEACREVLN
-483 LSDFA
+483 LC
-488 DRLRESAH
+488 RLGEFTERLAESAH
-496 WERMLSPGE
+496 WERTLSPGE
-505 QQRLA
+505 QQRMA
-510 AARVL
+510 AARAI

-528 SALDPDNETVIYR
+528 SALDPDNETVIYTAMA
-541 VLNERL
+541 ERL
-547 PSAAI
+547 PDTAI
-552 VSVAHR
+552 MSVAHR
-558 KSLEAFHDQTLFVE
+558 KSLEAFHDQTLFIERAVE
-572 RAMERA
+572 REA
-578 AA
+578 A

>member
-6 TSSVNTDITAWGLI
+6 TGSVNSDITAWGLI

-109 SQYLHDWLGDRAYYR
+109 GQYLHDWLGDRAYYR
-124 IERDSLADNPD
+124 IERDNLADNPD

-434 IDSPVGAKLMF
+434 IDSPVGARLMF

-469 FTDEACREVLVVCN
+469 FTDEACREALGVCN
-483 LSDFA
+483 LSDFV

-547 PSAAI
+547 PNAAI

-572 RAMERA
+572 RTMERA

>member
-1 MTEKP
+1 MTDKP
-6 TSSVNTDITAWGLI
+6 NESADITAWGLI

-26 EDRWRARGLLALVV
+26 EDKWKAWGLLALVI

-54 NWQRIFFDAIQ
+54 SWQRTFFDAIQ
-65 QYNFPVFKYSLL
+65 QYNYPVFKYSLL

-82 AMALILLG
+82 ALALILLG

-109 SQYLHDWLGDRAYYR
+109 NKYLNDWLGDRAYYR

-135 QRVSVD
+135 QRVSAD
-141 LQALASSTLNLA
+141 LQGLASTTLNLS

-176 LAFHLF
+176 LAFHAF
-182 GTAFSIPGYMVWA
+182 GTEISIPGYMVWV
-195 ALIYAAAGS
+195 ALIYAALGS
-204 YVTHKVNHPLVSINY
+204 WITHKVNHPLVSINY

-239 DQIALYQGEPAE
+239 DQIALYQGEPSE
-251 ERALKGVFGHIRDN
+251 EKALKGVFGHIRDN
-265 WRLVMRFTRRFN
+265 WRLIMRFTRRFN

-303 ISLGVYQQV
+303 ISFGVYQQV

-341 RLREFHRVMGDQHL
+341 RLREFHRVMRSQHL
-355 RESVSGGTF
+355 HESVVEGTA
-364 HGGINIRMTDT
+364 HGGINVHLTDT
-375 QSLVVEDLRLQHPN
+375 DSIDVTDLRLLRPD
-389 GTPMSNVGSFSIA
+389 GEPMANVGSFRIA

-423 LAGLWPFGEGS
+423 LAGLWPFGEGT
-434 IDSPVGAKLMF
+434 IEMPAGAKTLF
-445 VPQRSYL
+445 IPQRSYL

-457 KAALTYPSDESA
+457 KAALCYPSDAS
-469 FTDEACREVLVVCN
+469 TYSDEACREVLGICR
-483 LSDFA
+483 LTEFA
-488 DRLRESAH
+488 DRLAESAH
-496 WERMLSPGE
+496 WERSMSPGE

-510 AARVL
+510 AARAL

-528 SALDPDNETVIYR
+528 SALDPDNESVVYNA
-541 VLNERL
+541 LMERL
-547 PSAAI
+547 PDAAI

-558 KSLEAFHDQTLFVE
+558 KTLEAFHDQTLFIERAVE
-572 RAMERA
+572 RVA
-578 AA
+578 A

>member
-1 MTEKP
+1 MTDNSTNP
-6 TSSVNTDITAWGLI
+6 ADITAWGLI

-26 EDRWRARGLLALVV
+26 EDRWKAWGLLALVI

-54 NWQRIFFDAIQ
+54 TWQRTFFDAIQ
-65 QYNFPVFKYSLL
+65 QYNYPVFKYSLL

-82 AMALILLG
+82 ALALILLG

-109 SQYLHDWLGDRAYYR
+109 NRYLNEWLGDRAYYR
-124 IERDSLADNPD
+124 IERDNLADNPD
-135 QRVSVD
+135 QRVSAD
-141 LQALASSTLNLA
+141 LQGLASSTLNLS

-176 LAFHLF
+176 LAFQVF
-182 GTAFSIPGYMVWA
+182 GTEVSIPGYMVWA
-195 ALIYAAAGS
+195 ALIYAALGS
-204 YVTHKVNHPLVSINY
+204 WVTHKVNHPLVSINY

-239 DQIALYQGEPAE
+239 DQIALYQGEPSE

-265 WRLVMRFTRRFN
+265 WRLIMRFTRRFN

-341 RLREFHRVMGDQHL
+341 RLREFHRVMRSQHL
-355 RESVSGGTF
+355 HESVVEGTA
-364 HGGINIRMTDT
+364 HGGINIHLTDT
-375 QSLVVEDLRLQHPN
+375 DSIDVTNLRLQRPD
-389 GTPMSNVGSFSIA
+389 GEPMANVGSFRIS
-402 PKSRWLVRGPSGAGK
+402 PRSRWLVRGPSGAGK

-423 LAGLWPFGEGS
+423 LAGLWPFGEGT
-434 IDSPVGAKLMF
+434 IEMPAGARLLF
-445 VPQRSYL
+445 IPQRSYL

-457 KAALTYPSDESA
+457 KSALCYPSDASA
-469 FTDEACREVLVVCN
+469 YSDEACREALNVCR
-483 LSDFA
+483 LAEFA
-488 DRLRESAH
+488 GRLGESAH
-496 WERMLSPGE
+496 WERSLSPGE

-510 AARVL
+510 AARAL

-528 SALDPDNETVIYR
+528 SALDPDNESIIYNA
-541 VLNERL
+541 LIERL
-547 PSAAI
+547 PGAAI

-558 KSLEAFHDQTLFVE
+558 KTLEAFHDQTLFIERAVE
-572 RAMERA
+572 RVA
-578 AA
+578 A

>member
-1 MTEKP
+1 MIDNSKNP
-6 TSSVNTDITAWGLI
+6 ADITAWGLI

-26 EDRWRARGLLALVV
+26 EDRWKARGLLALVI

-54 NWQRIFFDAIQ
+54 TWQRTFFDAIQ
-65 QYNFPVFKYSLL
+65 QYNYPVFKYSLL

-82 AMALILLG
+82 ALALILLG

-109 SQYLHDWLGDRAYYR
+109 NRYLNDWLGDRAYYR

-135 QRVSVD
+135 QRVSAD
-141 LQALASSTLNLA
+141 LQGLASASLNLS

-176 LAFHLF
+176 FAFHMF
-182 GTAFSIPGYMVWA
+182 GTEFSIPGYMVWA
-195 ALIYAAAGS
+195 ALIYAAVGS
-204 YVTHKVNHPLVSINY
+204 WVTHKVNHPLVSINY

-239 DQIALYQGEPAE
+239 DQIALYQGERSE
-251 ERALKGVFGHIRDN
+251 EQQLKGVFSHIREN
-265 WRLVMRFTRRFN
+265 WRLIMRFTRRFN

-303 ISLGVYQQV
+303 ISFGMYQQV

-341 RLREFHRVMGDQHL
+341 RLREFHRVMRSQHL
-355 RESVSGGTF
+355 HESVVEGTA
-364 HGGINIRMTDT
+364 HGGINVHVTDT
-375 QSLVVEDLRLQHPN
+375 DSIDVTNLHLQRPD
-389 GTPMSNVGSFSIA
+389 GEPMANVGSFHIA

-423 LAGLWPFGEGS
+423 LAGLWPFGEGT
-434 IDSPVGAKLMF
+434 IEKPADAKLLF
-445 VPQRSYL
+445 IPQRSYL

-457 KAALTYPSDESA
+457 KAALCYPSEASA
-469 FTDEACREVLVVCN
+469 YSDEACREVLTVCR
-483 LSDFA
+483 LPELA
-488 DRLRESAH
+488 DRLGESTH
-496 WERMLSPGE
+496 WERSLSPGE

-510 AARVL
+510 AARAL
-515 LQKPDFLF
+515 LQQPDFLF

-528 SALDPDNETVIYR
+528 SALDPENESIIYNA
-541 VLNERL
+541 LIERL
-547 PSAAI
+547 PNTAI

-558 KSLEAFHDQTLFVE
+558 KTLEAFHDQTLFIERAVE
-572 RAMERA
+572 RVA
-578 AA
+578 A

>member
-1 MTEKP
+1 MIDNSKNP
-6 TSSVNTDITAWGLI
+6 ADITAWGLI

-26 EDRWRARGLLALVV
+26 EDRWKARGLLALVI

-54 NWQRIFFDAIQ
+54 SWQRTFFDAIQ
-65 QYNFPVFKYSLL
+65 QYNYPVFKYSLL

-82 AMALILLG
+82 ALALILLG

-109 SQYLHDWLGDRAYYR
+109 NRYLNDWLGDRAYYR
-124 IERDSLADNPD
+124 IERDNLADNPD
-135 QRVSVD
+135 QRVSAD
-141 LQALASSTLNLA
+141 LQGLASASLNLS

-176 LAFHLF
+176 FAFHMF
-182 GTAFSIPGYMVWA
+182 GTEFSIPGYMVWA
-195 ALIYAAAGS
+195 ALIYAAVGS
-204 YVTHKVNHPLVSINY
+204 WVTHKVNHPLVSINY

-239 DQIALYQGEPAE
+239 DQIALYQGERSE
-251 ERALKGVFGHIRDN
+251 EQQLKGVFSHIREN
-265 WRLVMRFTRRFN
+265 WRLIMRFTRRFN

-303 ISLGVYQQV
+303 ISFGMYQQV

-341 RLREFHRVMGDQHL
+341 RLREFHRVMRSQHL
-355 RESVSGGTF
+355 HESVVEGTA
-364 HGGINIRMTDT
+364 HGGINVHVTDT
-375 QSLVVEDLRLQHPN
+375 DSIEVTNLRLQRPN
-389 GTPMSNVGSFSIA
+389 GEPMANVGSFTIA
-402 PKSRWLVRGPSGAGK
+402 PKTRWLVRGPSGAGK

-423 LAGLWPFGEGS
+423 LAGLWPFGEGT
-434 IDSPVGAKLMF
+434 IEKPADAKLLF
-445 VPQRSYL
+445 IPQRSYL

-457 KAALTYPSDESA
+457 KAALCYPSEASA
-469 FTDEACREVLVVCN
+469 YSDEACRDVLAVC
-483 LSDFA
+483 
-488 DRLRESAH
+488 RLPELAERLGESAH
-496 WERMLSPGE
+496 WERSLSPGE

-510 AARVL
+510 AARAL
-515 LQKPDFLF
+515 LQQPDFLF

-528 SALDPDNETVIYR
+528 SALDPENESIIYNA
-541 VLNERL
+541 LIERL
-547 PSAAI
+547 PNAAI

-558 KSLEAFHDQTLFVE
+558 KTLEAFHDHTLFIERAVE
-572 RAMERA
+572 RVA
-578 AA
+578 A

>member
-1 MTEKP
+1 MTENP
-6 TSSVNTDITAWGLI
+6 NSSADITAWGLI

-26 EDRWRARGLLALVV
+26 EDKWRAWGLLAIVI

-54 NWQRIFFDAIQ
+54 RWQGIFFDAIQ
-65 QYNFPVFKYSLL
+65 QYNYPVFKHSLL

-82 AMALILLG
+82 ALALILLG

-109 SQYLHDWLGDRAYYR
+109 TKYLNQWLGDDAYYR
-124 IERDSLADNPD
+124 IERDRLADNPD
-135 QRVSVD
+135 QRVSAD
-141 LQALASSTLNLA
+141 LQGLASNTLNLS

-170 WNLSGA
+170 WNLSGS
-176 LAFHLF
+176 LAFHVF
-182 GTAFSIPGYMVWA
+182 GTEVSIPGYMVWV
-195 ALIYAAAGS
+195 ALIYAAIGS
-204 YVTHKVNHPLVSINY
+204 WITHKVNHPLVSINY

-239 DQIALYQGEPAE
+239 DQIALYRGEEAE
-251 ERALKGVFGHIRDN
+251 EKSLQGVFGHIRDN
-265 WRLVMRFTRRFN
+265 WRLVMRFTRRLS

-303 ISLGVYQQV
+303 ISFGVYQQV
-312 TGAFGTVS
+312 TSAFGTVS

-341 RLREFHRVMGDQHL
+341 RLREFHRVMREQHL
-355 RESVSGGTF
+355 HESVVDGTA
-364 HGGINIRMTDT
+364 HGGINTHLTDT
-375 QSLVVEDLRLQHPN
+375 QVLDVKDLMLKRPN
-389 GTPMSNVGSFSIA
+389 GQPIAAIGSFRIA

-417 STLMRT
+417 STLLRA
-423 LAGLWPFGEGS
+423 LAGLWPFGEGT
-434 IDSPVGAKLMF
+434 IEAPAGAKLLF
-445 VPQRSYL
+445 IPQRSYL

-457 KAALTYPSDESA
+457 KGALCYPSVDDTFS
-469 FTDEACREVLVVCN
+469 DDACRDVLVAC
-483 LSDFA
+483 
-488 DRLRESAH
+488 RLPELAERLAESAH
-496 WERMLSPGE
+496 WERTLSPGE
-505 QQRLA
+505 QQRVA
-510 AARVL
+510 AARAL

-528 SALDPDNETVIYR
+528 SALDPDNEAAIYTA
-541 VLNERL
+541 LTERL
-547 PSAAI
+547 ADAAI

-558 KSLEAFHDQTLFVE
+558 KTLEAFHDQTLYVEHAVE
-572 RAMERA
+572 REA
-578 AA
+578 A

>member
-1 MTEKP
+1 MIDNSKNP
-6 TSSVNTDITAWGLI
+6 ADITAWGLI

-26 EDRWRARGLLALVV
+26 EDRWIARGLLALVI

-54 NWQRIFFDAIQ
+54 TWQRTFFDAIQ
-65 QYNFPVFKYSLL
+65 QYNYPVFKYSLL

-82 AMALILLG
+82 ALALILLG

-109 SQYLHDWLGDRAYYR
+109 NRYLNDWLGDRAYYR
-124 IERDSLADNPD
+124 IERDNLADNPD
-135 QRVSVD
+135 QRVSAD
-141 LQALASSTLNLA
+141 LQGLASASLNLS

-176 LAFHLF
+176 FAFHMF
-182 GTAFSIPGYMVWA
+182 GTEFSIPGYMVWA
-195 ALIYAAAGS
+195 ALIYAAVGS
-204 YVTHKVNHPLVSINY
+204 WVTHKVNHPLVSINY

-239 DQIALYQGEPAE
+239 DQIALYQGERSE
-251 ERALKGVFGHIRDN
+251 EQQLKGVFSHIREN
-265 WRLVMRFTRRFN
+265 WCLIMRFTRRFN

-303 ISLGVYQQV
+303 ISFGMYQQV

-341 RLREFHRVMGDQHL
+341 RLREFHRVMRSQHL
-355 RESVSGGTF
+355 HESVVEGTA
-364 HGGINIRMTDT
+364 HGGINVHVTDT
-375 QSLVVEDLRLQHPN
+375 DSIEVTNLRLQRPN
-389 GTPMSNVGSFSIA
+389 GEPMANVGSFTIA
-402 PKSRWLVRGPSGAGK
+402 PKTRWLVRGPSGAGK

-423 LAGLWPFGEGS
+423 LAGLWPFGEGT
-434 IDSPVGAKLMF
+434 IEKPTDAKLLF
-445 VPQRSYL
+445 IPQRSYL

-457 KAALTYPSDESA
+457 KAALCYPSEASA
-469 FTDEACREVLVVCN
+469 YSDEACRDVLAVC
-483 LSDFA
+483 
-488 DRLRESAH
+488 RLPELAERLGESAH
-496 WERMLSPGE
+496 WERSLSPGE

-510 AARVL
+510 AARAL
-515 LQKPDFLF
+515 LQQPDFLF

-528 SALDPDNETVIYR
+528 SALDPENESIIYNA
-541 VLNERL
+541 LIERL
-547 PSAAI
+547 PNAAI

-558 KSLEAFHDQTLFVE
+558 KTLEAFHEHTLFIERAVE
-572 RAMERA
+572 REA
-578 AA
+578 A

>member
-1 MTEKP
+1 MIDNSKNP
-6 TSSVNTDITAWGLI
+6 ADITAWGLI

-26 EDRWRARGLLALVV
+26 EDRWKARGLLALVI

-54 NWQRIFFDAIQ
+54 SWQRTFFDAIQ
-65 QYNFPVFKYSLL
+65 QYNYPVFKYSLL

-82 AMALILLG
+82 ALALILLG

-109 SQYLHDWLGDRAYYR
+109 NRYLNDWLGDRAYYR
-124 IERDSLADNPD
+124 IERDNLADNPD
-135 QRVSVD
+135 QRVSAD
-141 LQALASSTLNLA
+141 LQGLASASLNLS

-176 LAFHLF
+176 FAFHMF
-182 GTAFSIPGYMVWA
+182 GTEFSIPGYMVWA
-195 ALIYAAAGS
+195 ALIYAAVGS
-204 YVTHKVNHPLVSINY
+204 WVTHKVNHPLVSINY

-239 DQIALYQGEPAE
+239 DQIALYQGERSE
-251 ERALKGVFGHIRDN
+251 EQQLKGVFSHIREN
-265 WRLVMRFTRRFN
+265 WRLIMRFTRRFN

-286 AIVFP
+286 ASVFP

-303 ISLGVYQQV
+303 ISFGMYQQV

-341 RLREFHRVMGDQHL
+341 RLREFHRVMRSQHL
-355 RESVSGGTF
+355 HESVVEGTA
-364 HGGINIRMTDT
+364 HGGINVHVTDT
-375 QSLVVEDLRLQHPN
+375 DSIEVTNLRLQRPN
-389 GTPMSNVGSFSIA
+389 GEPMANVGSFTIA
-402 PKSRWLVRGPSGAGK
+402 PKTRWLVRGPSGAGK

-423 LAGLWPFGEGS
+423 LAGLWPFGEGT
-434 IDSPVGAKLMF
+434 IEKPTDAKLLF
-445 VPQRSYL
+445 IPQRSYL

-457 KAALTYPSDESA
+457 KAALCYPSEASA
-469 FTDEACREVLVVCN
+469 YSDEACREVLTVCR
-483 LSDFA
+483 LPELA
-488 DRLRESAH
+488 DRLGESTH
-496 WERMLSPGE
+496 WERSLSPGE

-510 AARVL
+510 AARAL
-515 LQKPDFLF
+515 LQQPDFLF

-528 SALDPDNETVIYR
+528 SALDPENESIIYNA
-541 VLNERL
+541 LIERL
-547 PSAAI
+547 PNAAI

-558 KSLEAFHDQTLFVE
+558 KTLEAFHEHTLFIERAVE
-572 RAMERA
+572 REA
-578 AA
+578 A

>member
-1 MTEKP
+1 M
-6 TSSVNTDITAWGLI
+6 
-20 KPYWVS
+20 
-26 EDRWRARGLLALVV
+26 
-40 AMNMTMV
+40 
-47 AANVWFN
+47 
-54 NWQRIFFDAIQ
+54 
-65 QYNFPVFKYSLL
+65 
-77 QFTVI
+77 
-82 AMALILLG
+82 
-90 SYRTYFR
+90 
-97 QMLEFRWRQWLT
+97 
-109 SQYLHDWLGDRAYYR
+109 
-124 IERDSLADNPD
+124 
-135 QRVSVD
+135 
-141 LQALASSTLNLA
+141 
-153 LGLLSTTVT
+153 
-162 LFSFIVIL
+162 IL

-182 GTAFSIPGYMVWA
+182 GTQFSIPGYMVWA
-195 ALIYAAAGS
+195 ALVYAALGS

-251 ERALKGVFGHIRDN
+251 ERTLKGVFGHIRDN

-286 AIVFP
+286 AVVFP

-303 ISLGVYQQV
+303 ITFGMYQQV

-364 HGGINIRMTDT
+364 HGGINIHMTDAK
-375 QSLVVEDLRLQHPN
+375 SLVVDDLRLQHPD
-389 GTPMSNVGSFSIA
+389 GTPLSNVGSFSIA
-402 PKSRWLVRGPSGAGK
+402 PKSHWLVRGPSGSGK
-417 STLMRT
+417 STLMRS
-423 LAGLWPFGEGS
+423 LAGLWPFGEGT
-434 IDSPVGAKLMF
+434 IEIPVGAKLMF

-457 KAALTYPSDESA
+457 KAALAYPSDESV
-469 FTDEACREVLVVCN
+469 FTDEACREVLTACN
-483 LSDFA
+483 LPELA
-488 DRLRESAH
+488 ERLGEPAH
-496 WERMLSPGE
+496 WERTLSPGE

-528 SALDPDNETVIYR
+528 SALDPDNETMVYK

-547 PSAAI
+547 PDAAI

-572 RAMERA
+572 RAIERVA
-578 AA
+578 A

>member
-1 MTEKP
+1 MIDNSNNP
-6 TSSVNTDITAWGLI
+6 ADITAWGLI

-26 EDRWRARGLLALVV
+26 EDRWKAWGLLALVI

-54 NWQRIFFDAIQ
+54 SWQRTFFDAIQ
-65 QYNFPVFKYSLL
+65 QYNYPVFKYSLL

-82 AMALILLG
+82 ALALILLG

-109 SQYLHDWLGDRAYYR
+109 NRYLNEWLGDRAYYR

-135 QRVSVD
+135 QRVSAD
-141 LQALASSTLNLA
+141 LQGLASATLNLS

-176 LAFHLF
+176 LAFHAF
-182 GTAFSIPGYMVWA
+182 GTEISIPGYMVWA
-195 ALIYAAAGS
+195 ALIYAAIGS
-204 YVTHKVNHPLVSINY
+204 WVTHKVNHPLVSINY

-239 DQIALYQGEPAE
+239 DQIALYQGERSE
-251 ERALKGVFGHIRDN
+251 EQQLKGVFGHIRDN
-265 WRLVMRFTRRFN
+265 WRLIMRFTRRFN

-341 RLREFHRVMGDQHL
+341 RLREFHRVMTSQHL
-355 RESVSGGTF
+355 HESVVEGTA
-364 HGGINIRMTDT
+364 HGGINVHVTDT
-375 QSLVVEDLRLQHPN
+375 DSIDVTNLRLQRPD
-389 GTPMSNVGSFSIA
+389 GEPMANVGSFRIA

-417 STLMRT
+417 STLLRS
-423 LAGLWPFGEGS
+423 LAGLWPFGEGT
-434 IDSPVGAKLMF
+434 IEKPADAKLLF
-445 VPQRSYL
+445 IPQRSYL

-457 KAALTYPSDESA
+457 KGALCYPSDASA
-469 FTDEACREVLVVCN
+469 FSDEACREVLTVCR
-483 LSDFA
+483 LPELA
-488 DRLRESAH
+488 DRLGESAH
-496 WERMLSPGE
+496 WERSLSPGE

-510 AARVL
+510 AARAL
-515 LQKPDFLF
+515 LQQPDFLF

-528 SALDPDNETVIYR
+528 SALDPDNESIIYNA
-541 VLNERL
+541 LIERL
-547 PSAAI
+547 PNAAI

-558 KSLEAFHDQTLFVE
+558 KTLEAFHDQTLFIERAVE
-572 RAMERA
+572 RVA
-578 AA
+578 A

>member
-1 MTEKP
+1 MTDKSTNP
-6 TSSVNTDITAWGLI
+6 ADVTAWGLI

-26 EDRWRARGLLALVV
+26 EDRWKARGLLALII

-54 NWQRIFFDAIQ
+54 SWQRTFFDAIQ
-65 QYNFPVFKYSLL
+65 QYNYPVFKYSLL

-82 AMALILLG
+82 ALALILLG

-109 SQYLHDWLGDRAYYR
+109 TRYLNDWLGDRAYYR

-135 QRVSVD
+135 QRVSAD
-141 LQALASSTLNLA
+141 LQGLASSTLNLS

-176 LAFHLF
+176 LAFHVF
-182 GTAFSIPGYMVWA
+182 GTAISIPGYMVWA
-195 ALIYAAAGS
+195 ALIYAALGS
-204 YVTHKVNHPLVSINY
+204 WVTHKVNHPLVSINY

-239 DQIALYQGEPAE
+239 DQIALYQGERSE
-251 ERALKGVFGHIRDN
+251 EQALQGVFGHIREN
-265 WRLVMRFTRRFN
+265 WRLIMRFTRRFN

-341 RLREFHRVMGDQHL
+341 RLREFHRVMLDQHL
-355 RESVSGGTF
+355 HESVVGGTA
-364 HGGINIRMTDT
+364 HGGINIHPTDT
-375 QSLVVEDLRLQHPN
+375 TSLDVKNLFLELPN
-389 GTPMSNVGSFSIA
+389 GEPLANVGSFRIA
-402 PKSRWLVRGPSGAGK
+402 PKSRWLVRGPSGSGK
-417 STLMRT
+417 STLMRA
-423 LAGLWPFGEGS
+423 LAGLWPFGEGT
-434 IDSPVGAKLMF
+434 IDVPNDAKLLF
-445 VPQRSYL
+445 IPQRSYL

-457 KAALTYPSDESA
+457 KGALSYPSDAQA
-469 FTDEACREVLVVCN
+469 FTDEACREVLTVC
-483 LSDFA
+483 
-488 DRLRESAH
+488 RLPDLAGRLNESTH
-496 WERMLSPGE
+496 WERSLSPGE

-510 AARVL
+510 AARAL

-528 SALDPDNETVIYR
+528 SALDPDNESVIYNA
-541 VLNERL
+541 LIERL
-547 PSAAI
+547 PDAAI

-558 KSLEAFHDQTLFVE
+558 KTLEAFHDQTLYVE
-572 RAMERA
+572 RAVERVA
-578 AA
+578 A

>member
-1 MTEKP
+1 
-6 TSSVNTDITAWGLI
+6 
-20 KPYWVS
+20 VS
-26 EDRWRARGLLALVV
+26 EDRWKARGLLALVI

-54 NWQRIFFDAIQ
+54 TWQRTFFDAIQ
-65 QYNFPVFKYSLL
+65 QYNYPVFKYSLL

-82 AMALILLG
+82 ALALILLG

-109 SQYLHDWLGDRAYYR
+109 NRYLNDWLGDRAYYR

-135 QRVSVD
+135 QRVSAD
-141 LQALASSTLNLA
+141 LQGLASASLNLS

-176 LAFHLF
+176 FAFHMF
-182 GTAFSIPGYMVWA
+182 GTEFSIPGYMVWA
-195 ALIYAAAGS
+195 ALIYAAVGS
-204 YVTHKVNHPLVSINY
+204 WVTHKVNHPLVSINY

-239 DQIALYQGEPAE
+239 DQIALYQGERSE
-251 ERALKGVFGHIRDN
+251 EQQLKGVFSHIREN
-265 WRLVMRFTRRFN
+265 WRLIMRFTRRFN

-303 ISLGVYQQV
+303 ISFGMYQQV

-341 RLREFHRVMGDQHL
+341 RLREFHRVMRSQHL
-355 RESVSGGTF
+355 HESVVEGTA
-364 HGGINIRMTDT
+364 HGGINVHVTDT
-375 QSLVVEDLRLQHPN
+375 DSIDVTNLHLQRPD
-389 GTPMSNVGSFSIA
+389 GEPMANVGSFHIA

-423 LAGLWPFGEGS
+423 LAGLWPFGEGT
-434 IDSPVGAKLMF
+434 IEKPADAKLLF
-445 VPQRSYL
+445 IPQRSYL

-457 KAALTYPSDESA
+457 KAALCYPSEASA
-469 FTDEACREVLVVCN
+469 YSDEACREVLTVCR
-483 LSDFA
+483 LPELA
-488 DRLRESAH
+488 DRLGESTH
-496 WERMLSPGE
+496 WERSLSPGE

-510 AARVL
+510 AARAL
-515 LQKPDFLF
+515 LQQPDFLF

-528 SALDPDNETVIYR
+528 SALDPENESIIYNA
-541 VLNERL
+541 LIERL
-547 PSAAI
+547 PNTAI

-558 KSLEAFHDQTLFVE
+558 KTLEAFHDQTLFIERAVE
-572 RAMERA
+572 RVA
-578 AA
+578 A

>member
-6 TSSVNTDITAWGLI
+6 TGSVNTDITAWGLI

-219 QQQRVEAD
+219 QQQKVEAD

-389 GTPMSNVGSFSIA
+389 GMPMSNVGSFSIA

-547 PSAAI
+547 PNAAI

>member
-1 MTEKP
+1 MSR
-6 TSSVNTDITAWGLI
+6 TSSNPSDITAWGLI

-26 EDRWRARGLLALVV
+26 DDKWKAWGLLALVV

-54 NWQRIFFDAIQ
+54 NWQRTFFDAIQ
-65 QYNFPVFKYSLL
+65 QYNYPVFKHSLL
-77 QFTVI
+77 QFTII
-82 AMALILLG
+82 ALALILLG

-109 SQYLHDWLGDRAYYR
+109 ERYLHDWLGDRTFYR

-141 LQALASSTLNLA
+141 LQDLASTTLALS

-176 LAFHLF
+176 LSFHLF
-182 GTAFSIPGYMVWA
+182 GTAVTVPGYMVWV

-204 YVTHKVNHPLVSINY
+204 WITHKVNHPLVSINY

-239 DQIALYQGEPAE
+239 DQIALYQGERSE
-251 ERALKGVFGHIRDN
+251 EKSLNGVFGHIREN
-265 WRLVMRFTRRFN
+265 WRLIMRFTRRFN

-297 KYFSKS
+297 KYFTKA
-303 ISLGVYQQV
+303 ISFGVYQQV

-320 DSFSWFINNYDSL
+320 DSFSWFINNYGTL
-333 AEWRATVN
+333 AAWRATVN
-341 RLREFHRVMGDQHL
+341 RLREFHRVMSAQHL
-355 RESVSGGTF
+355 RESVVEGTA
-364 HGGINIRMTDT
+364 HGGINVHLTDT
-375 QSLVVEDLRLQHPN
+375 DSLDVRDLMLMRPN
-389 GTPMSNVGSFSIA
+389 GEPMANVGSLRIA
-402 PKSRWLVRGPSGAGK
+402 PKSHWLVRGPSGVGK

-423 LAGLWPFGEGS
+423 LAGLWPFGEGT
-434 IDSPVGAKLMF
+434 IEMPAGAKLLF

-457 KAALTYPSDESA
+457 KAALCYPSDAAS
-469 FTDEACREVLVVCN
+469 FSDDACREALTLCR
-483 LSDFA
+483 LSEFA
-488 DRLRESAH
+488 DRLGEAAH
-496 WERMLSPGE
+496 WERSLSPGE

-510 AARVL
+510 AARAL

-528 SALDPDNETVIYR
+528 SALDPENESVVYHALI
-541 VLNERL
+541 EHL
-547 PSAAI
+547 PNAAI

-558 KSLEAFHDQTLFVE
+558 KSLEAFHEQTLFIE
-572 RAMERA
+572 RAIERA

>member
-1 MTEKP
+1 MIDNSKNP
-6 TSSVNTDITAWGLI
+6 ADITAWGLI

-26 EDRWRARGLLALVV
+26 EDRWKARGLLALVI

-54 NWQRIFFDAIQ
+54 TWQRTFFDAIQ
-65 QYNFPVFKYSLL
+65 QYNYPVFKYSLL

-82 AMALILLG
+82 ALALILLG

-109 SQYLHDWLGDRAYYR
+109 NRYLNDWLGDRAYYR
-124 IERDSLADNPD
+124 IERDNLADNPD
-135 QRVSVD
+135 QRVSAD
-141 LQALASSTLNLA
+141 LQGLASASLNLS

-176 LAFHLF
+176 FAFHMF
-182 GTAFSIPGYMVWA
+182 GTEFSIPGYMVWA

-204 YVTHKVNHPLVSINY
+204 WVTHKVNHPLVSINY

-239 DQIALYQGEPAE
+239 DQIALYQGERSE
-251 ERALKGVFGHIRDN
+251 EQQLKGVFSHIREN
-265 WRLVMRFTRRFN
+265 WRLIMRFTRRFN

-303 ISLGVYQQV
+303 ISFGMYQQV

-341 RLREFHRVMGDQHL
+341 RLREFHRVMRSQHL
-355 RESVSGGTF
+355 HESVVEGTA
-364 HGGINIRMTDT
+364 HGGINVHVTDADSIEVT
-375 QSLVVEDLRLQHPN
+375 NLRLQRPN
-389 GTPMSNVGSFSIA
+389 GEPMANVGSFTIA
-402 PKSRWLVRGPSGAGK
+402 PRTRWLVRGPSGAGK

-423 LAGLWPFGEGS
+423 LAGLWPFGEGT
-434 IDSPVGAKLMF
+434 IEKPTDAKLLF
-445 VPQRSYL
+445 IPQRSYL

-457 KAALTYPSDESA
+457 KAALCYPSEASA
-469 FTDEACREVLVVCN
+469 YSDEACREVLAVCR
-483 LSDFA
+483 LPELA
-488 DRLRESAH
+488 DRLSESTH
-496 WERMLSPGE
+496 WERSLSPGE

-510 AARVL
+510 AARAL
-515 LQKPDFLF
+515 LQQPDFLF

-528 SALDPDNETVIYR
+528 SALDPENESIIYNA
-541 VLNERL
+541 LIERL
-547 PSAAI
+547 PNAAI

-558 KSLEAFHDQTLFVE
+558 KTLEAFHEHTLFIERAVE
-572 RAMERA
+572 REA
-578 AA
+578 A